1 MYCYTGILLVVK
13 CKGWVSYA
21 SLFVGNKLIW
31 ECCISYSTLI
41 GVVFGVPLNHRR
53 VVSTAEMD
61 VDFVMIS
68 ISSIIAS
75 NC

>member
-1 MYCYTGILLVVK
+1 M
-13 CKGWVSYA
+13 KGGFRMQVYLQETCRDAYERS
-21 SLFVGNKLIW
+21 GTNKLIW

-61 VDFVMIS
+61 VDFVMIG
-68 ISSIIAS
+68 ISSIFAS

>member
-1 MYCYTGILLVVK
+1 MQVYLHETCSDAHELSGT
-13 CKGWVSYA
+13 
-21 SLFVGNKLIW
+21 NNLIW

-53 VVSTAEMD
+53 VVSTAEMG
-61 VDFVMIS
+61 VDFVMIG
-68 ISSIIAS
+68 ISSIFAS

>member
-1 MYCYTGILLVVK
+1 MQVYLQETCSDTHELSGI
-13 CKGWVSYA
+13 
-21 SLFVGNKLIW
+21 NNLIW
-31 ECCISYSTLI
+31 EYCISYSTLI

-61 VDFVMIS
+61 VDFVMIG
-68 ISSIIAS
+68 ISSIFAS